1 MVKVSGPIALSL
13 ENKKL
18 ADFPRRS
25 MYPIIRYLGF
35 G

>member
-25 MYPIIRYLGF
+25 SRTLLC
-35 G
+35 